1 MKILIIS
8 QYHPPEMGAAA
19 MRWNDYAQILSN
31 LGYEVTVLSEIPN
44 YPTGVIPD
52 KYKNKYFVKEK
63 DSNKNFTIIRTAVW
77 ANARQT
83 TIQRIGFYI
92 SFMFSAIYGGL
103 KLGSFDLII
112 ASSPPLFVGISG
124 MVISK
129 LKRIPMIFDIRDLWP
144 ESAKAL
150 GEINSTLIISI
161 AKWFETKIYS
171 HSNGFFLAVP
181 GFSNYLAEQFPYTK
195 HKIIESLMNGVSQ
208 DFLNEVDNVNVDEN
222 KQFTVLYS
230 GNIGLAQ
237 GLGTILEAAQI
248 LKNYPIKFQ
257 IVGDGVERN
266 LLVEMKLKFGISN
279 VEFVEPVSRK
289 KLISFI
295 KSSSVCLVP
304 LKNNPLFMNAIP
316 SKLLEYMVCG
326 KPVLISV
333 KGEVEDLIKKSN
345 SGICIEPEN
354 EQKLADG
361 VLTYFNDKQLRK
373 KHGINGSDYIRKN
386 FMKEKLI
393 VKALKNVEKILC

>member
-19 MRWNDYAQILSN
+19 MRWYDYARILTKH
-31 LGYEVTVLSEIPN
+31 GHDVTVLSELPN
-44 YPTGVIPD
+44 YPSGIINE
-52 KYKNKYFVKEK
+52 KYSKKWFWIEK
-63 DSNKNFTIIRTAVW
+63 DSTEKFTIVRTAVW
-77 ANARQT
+77 ANPRKT
-83 TIQRIGFYI
+83 TIQRIGFYL
-92 SFMFSAIYGGL
+92 SFMYSAIYGGL

-124 MVISK
+124 MILSK
-129 LKRIPMIFDIRDLWP
+129 IKRIPMVFDIRDLWP
-144 ESAKAL
+144 ESARAL
-150 GEINSTLIISI
+150 GEINSSTIFSI
-161 AKWFETKIYS
+161 AKWFEAKIYS
-171 HSNGFFLAVP
+171 HSTGFFLAVP
-181 GFSNYLAEQFPYTK
+181 GFSNYLTEKFPFTK

-237 GLGTILEAAQI
+237 GLGTILKAAQI

-257 IVGDGVERN
+257 IVGDGVERAS
-266 LLVEMKLKFGISN
+266 LEKMKQKLGISN
-279 VEFVEPVSRK
+279 VEFVEPISRK

-304 LKNNPLFMNAIP
+304 LKNNPLFKNAVP

-326 KPVLISV
+326 KPVIVAV
-333 KGEVEDLIKKSN
+333 KGEVEDLMNKSN
-345 SGICIEPEN
+345 SGMCVEPED

-361 VLTYFNDKQLRK
+361 VLTYYNDEQLRK
-373 KHGINGSDYIRKN
+373 KHGNNGSDYIRKN

>member
-1 MKILIIS
+1 MNILILS

-31 LGYEVTVLSEIPN
+31 LGHEVTVLSEIPN

-52 KYKNKYFVKEK
+52 EYKNKYFVNEK
-63 DSNKNFTIIRTAVW
+63 DSKNNFTIIRTAVW

-237 GLGTILEAAQI
+237 GLGTVIKTAQI
-248 LKNYPIKFQ
+248 LKEYPIVFQ
-257 IVGDGVERN
+257 IIGDGVERSKM
-266 LLVEMKLKFGISN
+266 EKLKKELGLLN
-279 VEFVEPVSRK
+279 VVFIDPVPRK

-295 KSSSVCLVP
+295 KSASICLVP

-333 KGEVEDLIKKSN
+333 KGEVEDLMKKSN

-393 VKALKNVEKILC
+393 VKSLKNVEKILC